1 MLRDYFFLAFRNLR
15 KRGMRSWLTMI
26 GIFIG
31 IAAVVSLISLS
42 EGMRGAILTQFT
54 DLGTDKLIIQ
64 AEGVTFGPPG
74 SGVSEKLKE
83 NDLDAVKR
91 ISGIR
96 AVAGRLVRVAKT
108 EYKDEVTYSYA
119 ASVPQGES
127 RKIIIET
134 DNLGDIE
141 EGRFLKKEDAYKV
154 VLGYNFGYEN
164 VFEKNVRVGDS
175 IDINGVKFEV
185 VGILEKQ
192 GSFTTDGA
200 MMINEEPM
208 KDVLEIGD
216 ELDLIAVQVIS
227 EKDTDKIA
235 GDIEKALRKTRDV
248 KEGKEDFTIE
258 TPEDTIASLN
268 SILSIV
274 QVVIVGIA
282 GISLLVGGIGIM
294 NTMYTSV
301 IERTREIGIMKA
313 TGAKNNMIFGLF
325 LIESGMLG
333 MAGGG
338 IGIVIGFI
346 FAKVVEVVGSTFL
359 GADILRAHF
368 PLWLIIG
375 ALGFSFVVGTVAGT
389 FPAMQ
394 ASNLKP
400 VDALRFRK

>member
-1 MLRDYFFLAFRNLR
+1 MLEDYFFLAFRNLR
-15 KRGMRSWLTMI
+15 KKGGRSWLTMI

-64 AEGVTFGPPG
+64 AEGVTLGPPG
-74 SGVSEKLKE
+74 SGVSEKLDE
-83 NDLDAVKR
+83 DDLNAIKR
-91 ISGIR
+91 VGGIKG
-96 AVAGRLVRVAKT
+96 VAGRLTRVAKT
-108 EYKDEVTYSYA
+108 EYKDEVTYNYA
-119 ASVPQGES
+119 ASIPQDES
-127 RKIIIET
+127 RKIVIET
-134 DNLGDIE
+134 DNLEDIE
-141 EGRFLKKEDAYKV
+141 KGRFLKKEETYKV
-154 VLGYNFGYEN
+154 VLGYNFGYGDI
-164 VFEKNVRVGDS
+164 FKKKVRVGDG
-175 IDINGVKFEV
+175 IEIEGIEFEV

-192 GSFTTDGA
+192 GSFTTDGS
-200 MMINEEPM
+200 MMINERPM
-208 KDVLEIGD
+208 KDALEIGD

-227 EKDTDKIA
+227 EKDTDKVA
-235 GDIEKALRKTRDV
+235 GDIEKTLRKTRDV

-258 TPEDTIASLN
+258 TPEDTISSLN

-282 GISLLVGGIGIM
+282 AISLLVGGIGIM

-301 IERTREIGIMKA
+301 LERTKEIGVMKA
-313 TGAKNNMIFGLF
+313 TGAKNNMIFSLF

-338 IGIVIGFI
+338 IGIMLGFI
-346 FAKVVEVVGSTFL
+346 FAKIVEVAGSAFL

-375 ALGFSFVVGTVAGT
+375 ALGFSFIVGTLAGT
-389 FPAMQ
+389 LPAVQ
-394 ASNLKP
+394 ASKLKP